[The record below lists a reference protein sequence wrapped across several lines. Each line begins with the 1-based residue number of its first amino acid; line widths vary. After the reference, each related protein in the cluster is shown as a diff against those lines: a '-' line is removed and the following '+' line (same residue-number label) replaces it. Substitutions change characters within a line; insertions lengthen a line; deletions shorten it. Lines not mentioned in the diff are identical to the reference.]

1 MEIISLDLLTKIDAN
16 VFIALPHNFYS
27 SDTRS
32 KVEMKKGEF
41 LFIELNYDILKI
53 QFDEKR
59 VCRNYSNCTL
69 PFAEIIN
76 STYCEGETIE
86 KAIKIYET
94 SMYFM
99 KNIECP
105 VPCTNLYASFGFP
118 FVDAYSEDV
127 SRLRMYFK
135 TIIKV
140 TEDYVSYDFLR
151 KVHFPK
157 ISLFNTTFLPAWCQR
172 LVDIQDCSLDSQ

>member
-16 VFIALPHNFYS
+16 VFIALPHNFHS

-59 VCRNYSNCTL
+59 VCRNYSNVENDSYDNCNLERTKRMLLERFNCTL

-86 KAIKIYET
+86 KAIKMYET

-151 KVHFPK
+151 KVHFQK
-157 ISLFNTTFLPAWCQR
+157 NFS
-172 LVDIQDCSLDSQ
+172 S